1 MEPITGYLDPIGGV
15 KEGVSEE
22 RTLKLRTG
30 IGIKSSG
37 EEREPEGISA

>member
-15 KEGVSEE
+15 KGVSEE

-30 IGIKSSG
+30 IRIKSSG
-37 EEREPEGISA
+37 EETEPEGISA